1 MKVVPMLVYAGVAV
15 AGALSLWGLMTSANF
30 GLAMSNAPAYLL
42 AIGGVAWG
50 TLKFA
55 KFDLVETVGAY
66 TF

>member
-1 MKVVPMLVYAGVAV
+1 
-15 AGALSLWGLMTSANF
+15 
-30 GLAMSNAPAYLL
+30 MSNAPAYLL

-55 KFDLVETVGAY
+55 KFDLVETVGTY